1 LRASIAPPSAPQSQ
15 SEKHTMNAEQQL
27 PTLGDSE
34 QKMNSTLQMQRDAYL
49 KEGIVSAEIR
59 IDRLQRG
66 VDVLIKYNEK
76 ITDALNTDFT
86 CRPREV
92 TLLTDVGAGIAPM
105 KHAIKHLRSWMKPEK
120 RPTMFPFNLVGG
132 RSRIEYQPLG
142 VVGIIAPWNFPVNMV
157 FAPLAGVLAAG
168 NRAMIKPSE
177 FTPATSALMA
187 EMIAEAYDPAEVAIF
202 DGGPEVG
209 QAFSNLPFDHM
220 IFTGAT
226 SIARHILTA
235 AARNLVPV
243 TLELG
248 GKSPVVISRSADIE
262 KSLGRIMTGKTLN
275 AGQICLAPDY
285 LLVPEEKLHEVIAAA
300 QKAVAQMYPRIL
312 DNPQYTS
319 VINERHF
326 QRLNGYLA
334 EASERGQ
341 KIIPINPAKEDFST
355 QQGTLKI
362 PPTLIPEP
370 ADDLKMMEEEL
381 FGPLL
386 PIRTYNN
393 FEETISYINSK
404 PRPLAAYYFGDD
416 KQEETALISR
426 TTSGGV
432 CINDVV
438 MQVAQE
444 DLPFGGVGPSG
455 MGAYHG
461 LKGFQTFSHAKSIY
475 RQASINIAKL
485 GGMLPPYGKATE
497 STIKMQLKK

>member
-1 LRASIAPPSAPQSQ
+1 MNAPQSI
-15 SEKHTMNAEQQL
+15 
-27 PTLGDSE
+27 PVDGDIE
-34 QKMNSTLQMQRDAYL
+34 TQMQTALELQREDYL
-49 KEGIVSAEIR
+49 KEGVVTAEVR
-59 IDRLQRG
+59 IDRLARG
-66 VDVLIKYNEK
+66 IDGLIKYQDKLVE
-76 ITDALNTDFT
+76 ALNADFT

-92 TLLTDVGAGIAPM
+92 SLLTDIGAGIAPM
-105 KHAIKHLRSWMKPEK
+105 KHAQKHLRKWMKTEK
-120 RPTMFPFNLVGG
+120 RPTMFPLNLFGG

-157 FAPLAGVLAAG
+157 FSPLAGVLAAG

-177 FTPATSALMA
+177 FTPATSQLMA
-187 EMIAEAYDPAEVAIF
+187 EMITEVYDPKEVSIF

-209 QAFSNLPFDHM
+209 QAFSGLAFDHM

-226 SIARHILTA
+226 SIARHIMAA

-262 KSLGRIMTGKTLN
+262 KSLGRIMMGKTLN

-300 QKAVAQMYPRIL
+300 QKAVAQMYPTLL

-319 VINERHF
+319 MINERHY
-326 QRLNGYLA
+326 QRLTGYLA
-334 EASERGQ
+334 EAQERGH
-341 KIIPINPAKEDFST
+341 KVIAINPAGEDFE
-355 QQGTLKI
+355 QQRGTLKI

-370 ADDLKMMEEEL
+370 ADDLKVMEEEL

-386 PIRTYNN
+386 PIRTYRE
-393 FEETISYINSK
+393 FDETIDYVNAQ
-404 PRPLAAYYFGDD
+404 PRPLAAYYFGEN
-416 KQEETALISR
+416 KQEENAFVSR

-432 CINDVV
+432 CINDVIMHV
-438 MQVAQE
+438 MQE
-444 DLPFGGVGPSG
+444 ELPFGGVGPSG

-461 LKGFQTFSHAKSIY
+461 FKGFQTFSHAKSVY
-475 RQASINIAKL
+475 RQANINIAKL

-497 STIKMQLKK
+497 STIKMQVKK

>member
-1 LRASIAPPSAPQSQ
+1 
-15 SEKHTMNAEQQL
+15 MNAKQPLPILSDTEQQ
-27 PTLGDSE
+27 
-34 QKMNSTLQMQRDAYL
+34 MNSTLQLQRDAYL
-49 KEGIVSAEIR
+49 KEGVVSAETR

-66 VDVLIKYNEK
+66 VDVVIKYNEK
-76 ITDALNTDFT
+76 ITDALNADFT

-105 KHAIKHLRSWMKPEK
+105 KHAIKHLRSWMKSEK
-120 RPTMFPFNLVGG
+120 RPTMFPFNLFGG

-142 VVGIIAPWNFPVNMV
+142 VVGIIAPWNFPINMV

-209 QAFSNLPFDHM
+209 QAFSSLPFDHM

-226 SIARHILTA
+226 SIARHILAA

-285 LLVPEEKLHEVIAAA
+285 LLVPQEKLHEVIAAA
-300 QKAVAQMYPRIL
+300 QKAVAQMYPTIL
-312 DNPQYTS
+312 NNPQYTS

-326 QRLNGYLA
+326 QRLNGYLS

-341 KIIPINPAKEDFST
+341 KIIPINPAGEDFST

-386 PIRTYNN
+386 PIRTYSN
-393 FEETISYINSK
+393 FEETISYINSQ

-416 KQEETALISR
+416 KQEEAALINR

-432 CINDVV
+432 CINDVI

-475 RQASINIAKL
+475 RQASMNIAKL

-497 STIKMQLKK
+497 GTIKMQLKK

>member
-1 LRASIAPPSAPQSQ
+1 MRASIAPPSAPQSQ

-177 FTPATSALMA
+177 FPPATSALMA

>member
-1 LRASIAPPSAPQSQ
+1 
-15 SEKHTMNAEQQL
+15 MNAPEQSPVQ
-27 PTLGDSE
+27 GDIE
-34 QKMNSTLQMQRDAYL
+34 TQMNTVLETQRADYL
-49 KEGIVSAEIR
+49 KEGVVSAETR
-59 IDRLQRG
+59 IDRLERG
-66 VDVLIKYNEK
+66 IDVLIKYHDKVVEAVN
-76 ITDALNTDFT
+76 ADFT

-92 TLLTDVGAGIAPM
+92 SLLTDVGASITAM
-105 KHAIKHLRSWMKPEK
+105 KHSKKHVRKWMKAEK
-120 RPTMFPFNLVGG
+120 RPTMFPLNLFGG

-142 VVGIIAPWNFPVNMV
+142 VVGIIAPWNFPISMV
-157 FAPLAGVLAAG
+157 FSPLAGVLAAG
-168 NRAMIKPSE
+168 NRTMIKPSE

-187 EMIAEAYDPAEVAIF
+187 EMIAEAYDPKEVAIF

-209 QAFSNLPFDHM
+209 QAFSSLAFDHM

-226 SIARHILTA
+226 SIARHIMA
-235 AARNLVPV
+235 AASRNLVPL

-248 GKSPVVISRSADIE
+248 GKSPVVISRTADIE
-262 KSLGRIMTGKTLN
+262 KSLGRIMLGKTLN

-300 QKAVAQMYPRIL
+300 QKAVTQMYPKLL
-312 DNPQYTS
+312 DNEQYTS
-319 VINERHF
+319 VINERHY

-334 EASERGQ
+334 EAEERGQ
-341 KIIPINPAKEDFST
+341 KVIPINPAGEDFSQ

-386 PIRTYNN
+386 PIRTYRE
-393 FEETISYINSK
+393 FEETIDYINAK
-404 PRPLAAYYFGDD
+404 PRPLAAYYFGED
-416 KQEETALISR
+416 KQEENAFVSR

-432 CINDVV
+432 CINDVIMHI
-438 MQVAQE
+438 MQE
-444 DLPFGGVGPSG
+444 ELPFGGVGPSG

-461 LKGFQTFSHAKSIY
+461 FKGFQTFSHAKSIY
-475 RQASINIAKL
+475 RQPKINIAKL

>member
-1 LRASIAPPSAPQSQ
+1 MNAPEQAPTLTDIEQQMQATLEMQRAS
-15 SEKHTMNAEQQL
+15 
-27 PTLGDSE
+27 
-34 QKMNSTLQMQRDAYL
+34 YL
-49 KEGIVSAEIR
+49 KEGVVSAEAR
-59 IDRLQRG
+59 LDRLQRG
-66 VDVLIKYNEK
+66 VDVIIKYNGQIAE
-76 ITDALNTDFT
+76 ALNSDFT

-120 RPTMFPFNLVGG
+120 RPTMFPFNLLGARG
-132 RSRIEYQPLG
+132 RIEYQPLG

-187 EMIAEAYDPAEVAIF
+187 QMFAEVYDPSEIAMF

-209 QAFSNLPFDHM
+209 QAFSSLAFDHM

-226 SIARHILTA
+226 SIAKHILTA

-248 GKSPVVISRSADIE
+248 GKSPVVVSRSADIE
-262 KSLGRIMTGKTLN
+262 KSISRIMVGKTLN

-300 QKAVAQMYPRIL
+300 QKSITEMYPKIL

-319 VINERHF
+319 VINERHYE
-326 QRLNGYLA
+326 RLNGYLA
-334 EASERGQ
+334 EANERGQ
-341 KIIPINPAKEDFST
+341 KVIPINPAQEDFNS

-370 ADDLKMMEEEL
+370 AEDLKMMEEEL

-386 PIRTYNN
+386 PVRTYKN
-393 FEETISYINSK
+393 FEETIGYINSK
-404 PRPLAAYYFGDD
+404 PRPLAAYYFGED
-416 KQEETALISR
+416 KQEEEALISR

-432 CINDVV
+432 CVNDVV
-438 MQVAQE
+438 MHVAQE
-444 DLPFGGVGPSG
+444 ELPFGGVGPSG
-455 MGAYHG
+455 MGSYHG
-461 LKGFQTFSHAKSIY
+461 RTGFQTFSHAKSVF
-475 RQASINIAKL
+475 RQAGFNIAKL

>member
-1 LRASIAPPSAPQSQ
+1 MRASIAPPSAPQSQ

-49 KEGIVSAEIR
+49 KEGIVSAETR

-177 FTPATSALMA
+177 FTPVTSALMA
-187 EMIAEAYDPAEVAIF
+187 EMIAEAYDPAEIAIF

-300 QKAVAQMYPRIL
+300 QKAVAQMYPKIL

-326 QRLNGYLA
+326 ERLNGYLA

>member
-1 LRASIAPPSAPQSQ
+1 MNAPQQ
-15 SEKHTMNAEQQL
+15 VPTQGDIEEQMKAAL
-27 PTLGDSE
+27 E
-34 QKMNSTLQMQRDAYL
+34 LQRSDYL
-49 KEGIVSAEIR
+49 QEGVVSAETR

-66 VDVLIKYNEK
+66 VDALIKYSDQFVE
-76 ITDALNTDFT
+76 ALNSDFT
-86 CRPREV
+86 CRSREV
-92 TLLTDVGAGIAPM
+92 SLITDVGAGIAPM
-105 KHAIKHLRSWMKPEK
+105 KHSIKHLRSWMKPEK
-120 RPTMFPFNLVGG
+120 RPTMFPLNLFGG

-142 VVGIIAPWNFPVNMV
+142 VVGVIAPWNFPVNMV

-168 NRAMIKPSE
+168 NRALIKPSE
-177 FTPATSALMA
+177 FTPATSAVIA
-187 EMIAEAYDPAEVAIF
+187 EMVAEAYDPKEVAVF
-202 DGGPEVG
+202 AGGPEVG
-209 QAFSNLPFDHM
+209 QAFSSLPFDHM

-226 SIARHILTA
+226 SIARHILA
-235 AARNLVPV
+235 AASRNLVPT

-248 GKSPVVISRSADIE
+248 GKSPVIISRSADIE
-262 KSLGRIMTGKTLN
+262 KSLGRIMMGKTLN

-300 QKAVAQMYPRIL
+300 QKAVGEMYPKLL

-326 QRLNGYLA
+326 ERLNGYLA
-334 EASERGQ
+334 QANERGQ
-341 KIIPINPAKEDFST
+341 KVIPINPAGEDFSA

-370 ADDLKMMEEEL
+370 ADDLLVMEEEL

-386 PIRTYNN
+386 PIRTYSD
-393 FEETISYINSK
+393 FEDTISYINSK

-416 KQEETALISR
+416 KNEQEAFTSR

-432 CINDVV
+432 CINDVIMHV
-438 MQVAQE
+438 MQE
-444 DLPFGGVGPSG
+444 ELPFGGVGPSG

-461 LKGFQTFSHAKSIY
+461 RKGFQTFSHAKSIY
-475 RQASINIAKL
+475 KQPGINIAKL

>member
-1 LRASIAPPSAPQSQ
+1 MNAPEQVTPQSD
-15 SEKHTMNAEQQL
+15 AEQQM
-27 PTLGDSE
+27 
-34 QKMNSTLQMQRDAYL
+34 QSTLALQREDYL
-49 KEGIVSAEIR
+49 TEGVVTADTR

-66 VDVLIKYNEK
+66 VDVLLKYK
-76 ITDALNTDFT
+76 DKLSDALNADFT

-92 TLLTDVGAGIAPM
+92 SLLTDVGAGIAPM
-105 KHAIKHLRSWMKPEK
+105 KHAIKHVRSWMKPEK
-120 RPTMFPFNLVGG
+120 RPTMFPFNLLGG

-142 VVGIIAPWNFPVNMV
+142 VVGVIAPWNFPVNMV

-168 NRAMIKPSE
+168 NRAMVKPSE
-177 FTPATSALMA
+177 FTPATSALIA
-187 EMIAEAYDPAEVAIF
+187 EMIAEAYDPKEVAAFI
-202 DGGPEVG
+202 GGPEVG
-209 QAFSNLPFDHM
+209 QAFSCLPFDHM

-226 SIARHILTA
+226 SIARHILAA

-248 GKSPVVISRSADIE
+248 GKSPVAISRSADIE
-262 KSLGRIMTGKTLN
+262 KSLDRIMVGKTLN

-285 LLVPEEKLHEVIAAA
+285 LMVPEEKLDDVIAAA
-300 QKAVAQMYPRIL
+300 QKSVARMYPRIL

-334 EASERGQ
+334 EAGERGQ
-341 KIIPINPAKEDFST
+341 KLIPINPAGENFDA

-362 PPTLIPEP
+362 PPTLIPRP

-386 PIRTYNN
+386 PIRTYKN
-393 FEETISYINSK
+393 FRETIDYINSK
-404 PRPLAAYYFGDD
+404 PRPLAAYYFGEDA
-416 KQEETALISR
+416 QEESDFVSL

-432 CINDVV
+432 CVNDVV
-438 MQVAQE
+438 MHVAQE
-444 DLPFGGVGPSG
+444 ELPFGGIGPSG

-461 LKGFQTFSHAKSIY
+461 FKGFQTFSHAKSIY
-475 RQASINIAKL
+475 RQSGVNIAKL
-485 GGMLPPYGKATE
+485 AGMLPPYGRATE
-497 STIKMQLKK
+497 NTIKMQVGK

>member
-1 LRASIAPPSAPQSQ
+1 MRVSIAPPSAPQSH

-49 KEGIVSAEIR
+49 KEGIVSAETR

-187 EMIAEAYDPAEVAIF
+187 EMIAEAYDPAEIAIF

-300 QKAVAQMYPRIL
+300 QKAVAQMYPKIL

-326 QRLNGYLA
+326 ERLNGYLA

>member
-1 LRASIAPPSAPQSQ
+1 MRVSIAPPSAPQSH

-49 KEGIVSAEIR
+49 KEGIVSAETR

-187 EMIAEAYDPAEVAIF
+187 EMIAEAYDPAEIAIF

-326 QRLNGYLA
+326 ERLNGYLA

>member
-1 LRASIAPPSAPQSQ
+1 
-15 SEKHTMNAEQQL
+15 MNAEQQV
-27 PTLGDSE
+27 PTLGDPE
-34 QKMNSTLQMQRDAYL
+34 QQMNNALQIQRDAYL
-49 KEGIVSAEIR
+49 KEGIVSAETR

-66 VDVLIKYNEK
+66 VDVVIKYNEK

-120 RPTMFPFNLVGG
+120 RPTMFPFNLLGG

-142 VVGIIAPWNFPVNMV
+142 VVGIIAPWNFPINMV

-177 FTPATSALMA
+177 FTPATSALMV
-187 EMIAEAYDPAEVAIF
+187 EMIAEAYDPSEVAIF

-209 QAFSNLPFDHM
+209 QAFSSLPFDHM

-248 GKSPVVISRSADIE
+248 GKSPVVISRSADVE
-262 KSLGRIMTGKTLN
+262 KSLSRIMTGKTLN

-285 LLVPEEKLHEVIAAA
+285 LLVPEEKLHEIIAAA
-300 QKAVAQMYPRIL
+300 QKAVTQMYPRIL

-326 QRLNGYLA
+326 ERLNGYLA

-341 KIIPINPAKEDFST
+341 KIIPINPAQEDFST
-355 QQGTLKI
+355 QQDTLKI

-386 PIRTYNN
+386 PIRTYSN

-416 KQEETALISR
+416 KEEEAALISR

-432 CINDVV
+432 CINDVI

-475 RQASINIAKL
+475 RQASLNIAKL